1 MRSSLLLA
9 RAMVLIR
16 AADSYTPRPVA
27 QRVTFPVR
35 VAATRVELMT
45 VRRLRTSW
53 PAILIATALLAAGC
67 HATPPSSG
75 ASPVVVSPAPPPI
88 TPSAAETSILPHTVD
103 DRPRE
108 DADNPINHVIAIS
121 IDGLNPRAI
130 EELGKSRTPVFH
142 RLMREGA
149 FTLNARTVREKTSTT
164 PNHTAMLTG
173 RRVDAKRGGHGYT
186 ENFDNGSTIH
196 KAAGHYVAS
205 VFDVVHD
212 HGGST
217 AFFGAKSKFRLYKRT
232 WNTHGAPDRAGPDN
246 GRAKI
251 DRFAIDRNNT
261 RLVSKVTAELRRK
274 PRDFTFVHLSLPDRA
289 GHASGFMG
297 QQYLDAVTR
306 TDRLLGRILD
316 TVAGRPGLRRHT
328 LVILTADHGGR
339 GGSHYNAGKVQNFRI
354 PFMVWGPAVPAGRN
368 LYGLNPSFRSPGSS
382 RTSYRGSQPIRNG
395 DLANLA
401 TDALDLPRVPGS
413 EFDSS
418 HTLDVF
424 R

>member
-1 MRSSLLLA
+1 
-9 RAMVLIR
+9 
-16 AADSYTPRPVA
+16 
-27 QRVTFPVR
+27 
-35 VAATRVELMT
+35 MT

-53 PAILIATALLAAGC
+53 PAILIATAVLVAGC

-88 TPSAAETSILPHTVD
+88 TPSAAETSILPHTPD
-103 DRPRE
+103 DQS
-108 DADNPINHVIAIS
+108 ADDPIDHVIAIS

-130 EELGKSRTPVFH
+130 EELGKSRTPAFH

-173 RRVDAKRGGHGYT
+173 RRVDAKHGGHGYT

-232 WNTHGAPDRAGPDN
+232 WNTHGAQDRVGRNN

-251 DRFAIDRNNT
+251 DRFTIDRNNA
-261 RLVSKVTAELRRK
+261 RLVSKVTAELRRN

-297 QQYLDAVTR
+297 PQYLDAVRR

-316 TVAGRPGLRRHT
+316 TVAGRPDLRRHT

-339 GGSHYNAGKVQNFRI
+339 GAAHYRASKLQNFRI
-354 PFMVWGPAVPAGRN
+354 PFMAWGPGVAAGRN
-368 LYGLNPSFRSPGSS
+368 LYGLSPSFRSPGGS
-382 RTSYRGSQPIRNG
+382 RTSYHGKQPIRNG

-413 EFDSS
+413 EFDS
-418 HTLDVF
+418 HRTLNIF

>member
-1 MRSSLLLA
+1 M
-9 RAMVLIR
+9 IH
-16 AADSYTPRPVA
+16 AAHSYTPCPVA
-27 QRVTFPVR
+27 QRVTFPAR

-53 PAILIATALLAAGC
+53 PAILIATAVLAAGC

-88 TPSAAETSILPHTVD
+88 TPSAAETSILPHTPD
-103 DRPRE
+103 DQS
-108 DADNPINHVIAIS
+108 ADDPIDHVIAIS

-130 EELGKSRTPVFH
+130 EELGRSRTPAFH

-149 FTLNARTVREKTSTT
+149 FTLNARTVRERTSTT

-173 RRVDAKRGGHGYT
+173 RRVDAKHGGHGYT

-217 AFFGAKSKFRLYKRT
+217 AFFGAKSKLRLYKRT
-232 WNTHGAPDRAGPDN
+232 WNTHGAQDRVGRND

-251 DRFAIDRNNT
+251 DRFTIDRNNT
-261 RLVSKVTAELRRK
+261 RLVSKITAELRRN

-297 QQYLDAVTR
+297 PQYLDAVRR

-316 TVAGRPGLRRHT
+316 TVAGRPDLRRHT

-339 GGSHYNAGKVQNFRI
+339 GAAHYGASKPQNFRI
-354 PFMVWGPAVPAGRN
+354 PFMAWGPGVAAGRN
-368 LYGLNPSFRSPGSS
+368 LYGLSPSFRSPGGN
-382 RTSYRGSQPIRNG
+382 RTSYHGKQPIRNG

-413 EFDSS
+413 EFDSPRA
-418 HTLDVF
+418 LNIF

>member
-1 MRSSLLLA
+1 
-9 RAMVLIR
+9 
-16 AADSYTPRPVA
+16 
-27 QRVTFPVR
+27 
-35 VAATRVELMT
+35 MT

-53 PAILIATALLAAGC
+53 PAILIATAVLAAGC

-75 ASPVVVSPAPPPI
+75 ASPVVVSPALPPI
-88 TPSAAETSILPHTVD
+88 TPSAAETSILPHTPD
-103 DRPRE
+103 DQS
-108 DADNPINHVIAIS
+108 ADDPIDHVIAIS

-130 EELGKSRTPVFH
+130 EELGKSRTPAFH

-149 FTLNARTVREKTSTT
+149 FTLNARTVRERTSTT

-173 RRVDAKRGGHGYT
+173 RRVDAKHGGHGYT

-212 HGGST
+212 RGGST
-217 AFFGAKSKFRLYKRT
+217 AFFGAKFKFRLYKRT
-232 WNTHGAPDRAGPDN
+232 WNTHGAQDRVGRND

-251 DRFAIDRNNT
+251 DRFTIDRNNA
-261 RLVSKVTAELRRK
+261 RLVSKFTAELRRN

-297 QQYLDAVTR
+297 PQYLDAVRR

-316 TVAGRPGLRRHT
+316 TVAGRPDLRRHT

-339 GGSHYNAGKVQNFRI
+339 GAAHYRASKLQNFRI
-354 PFMVWGPAVPAGRN
+354 PFMVWGPGVAAGRN
-368 LYGLNPSFRSPGSS
+368 LYGLSPSFRSPGGS
-382 RTSYRGSQPIRNG
+382 RTSYHGKQPIRNG

-401 TDALDLPRVPGS
+401 TDALDLPPVPGS
-413 EFDSS
+413 EFDSPR
-418 HTLDVF
+418 TLNIF